1 MHREGNQTIILKVYI
16 LLNCYSISS
25 KFLESQTDDMS
36 SDAEEVP
43 SVASPFEVEKSL
55 AKIFPQIASLFAE
68 HRRTLS
74 RPSTSSIKTTSLHK
88 KFHRE
93 LEAQKTYYDH
103 QLHHVAME
111 FIEFYAKN
119 FQDDFGDTES
129 RQGELQMLFGLIVA
143 AIALGEMSV
152 AQLASQ
158 PDVVVSILQRLQEVK
173 EVKDRYCQDAGW
185 LDHIRDLIFSLDS
198 VFRDFLPNNEGDSF
212 NNSDCE
218 EFLGAG
224 GFYGDKNSS
233 NFVSDSEP
241 AVALLLSPS
250 QLTQANQIVR
260 QFANELLECGSVVL
274 ELSQTGHVI
283 SATGEWRKILGSVLH
298 LMTSPADRCL

>member
-1 MHREGNQTIILKVYI
+1 M
-16 LLNCYSISS
+16 
-25 KFLESQTDDMS
+25 F

-43 SVASPFEVEKSL
+43 SVDSPFEVEKSL
-55 AKIFPQIASLFAE
+55 EKIFPQIASLFAE

-74 RPSTSSIKTTSLHK
+74 RPSTSSTSLHK

-111 FIEFYAKN
+111 FIDFYAKN

-143 AIALGEMSV
+143 AIALGEMPV

-158 PDVVVSILQRLQEVK
+158 PDVLVSILQRLQEVE
-173 EVKDRYCQDAGW
+173 EVKDRYYQDAGW
-185 LDHIRDLIFSLDS
+185 LDHIQDLITSLDS
-198 VFRDFLPNNEGDSF
+198 VFRDFLRNNEGDSF
-212 NNSDCE
+212 NNSDSE
-218 EFLGAG
+218 EFLGSG
-224 GFYGDKNSS
+224 GFYGHKNSS
-233 NFVSDSEP
+233 NFVSEP

-274 ELSQTGHVI
+274 ELSLTGHVI

-298 LMTSPADRCL
+298 VMTSPADRCL